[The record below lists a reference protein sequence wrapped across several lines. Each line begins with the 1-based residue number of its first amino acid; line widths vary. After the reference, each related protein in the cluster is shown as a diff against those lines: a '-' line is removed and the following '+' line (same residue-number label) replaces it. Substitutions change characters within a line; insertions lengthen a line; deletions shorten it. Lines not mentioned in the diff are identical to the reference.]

1 MNARADNDDMTVV
14 LILIVVIAVLLAS
27 IPFGVDS
34 RRTEA
39 PGRFRPNWR

>member
-1 MNARADNDDMTVV
+1 MDARADDEVMTAALIFVAVV
-14 LILIVVIAVLLAS
+14 VVLLAS

-34 RRTEA
+34 RRTEG